1 MDIKIREVA
10 SKDKDVIETI
20 IRSNENFTDEEKWC
34 AAELLDMYL
43 KGTTQGEYLFIC
55 AVNEDDK
62 PLGYICYGKTPFAD
76 DVYDIYWIVI
86 DPVWQG
92 KRIGRALVK
101 YIEDMLKQKGAR
113 MIVAETSSQQKYE
126 KPRLFY
132 EKVGFAEVSRIRDFY
147 RVGDDKIIYIKRIG
161 ELEN

>member
-92 KRIGRALVK
+92 MRNPACFMRRLGLLKSRGSGISTGLEMIRL
-101 YIEDMLKQKGAR
+101 YILR
-113 MIVAETSSQQKYE
+113 
-126 KPRLFY
+126 
-132 EKVGFAEVSRIRDFY
+132 
-147 RVGDDKIIYIKRIG
+147 